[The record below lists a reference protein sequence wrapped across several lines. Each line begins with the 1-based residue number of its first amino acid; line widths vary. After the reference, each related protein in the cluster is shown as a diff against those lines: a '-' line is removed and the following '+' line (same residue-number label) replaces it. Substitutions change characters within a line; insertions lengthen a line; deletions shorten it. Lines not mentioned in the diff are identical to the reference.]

1 MRLPNS
7 KPTSVRERNGCWW
20 PVAGQG
26 LTLAFLL
33 LAWVVPIC
41 AFPQEQQ
48 ASEPVDWSVKVKQY
62 SEAQNWTAA
71 LQIIDREIAH
81 APKDIDIRAWR
92 ARVLAWSGKLGEA
105 EHEYLEI
112 VNLVP
117 QDPDNWAGL
126 ASVYLREGR
135 TDEAVK
141 TLDRAVELDPKR
153 ADLRA
158 ARGRALRAQGEQSE
172 ARLEFQ
178 KALELDPGSS
188 EARAGLLSLVDKPKQ
203 ELRFEEGN
211 DLFNFANANHDE
223 SVSLVSHWSSYWT
236 TSASGSF
243 YQRGQTGAGKFAAS
257 VTGRLRRWG
266 ALTVG
271 GAAGHDNGV
280 IPKSE
285 AFFEY
290 NHGFRVSEESWVRG
304 LEFTYGQHWFW
315 YEGVGI
321 LALNE
326 SAIVYLPRDWTWS
339 LAFTEARSRFSGSG
353 VAWKPSG
360 NARLGFP
367 VANWG
372 AQSLFGNVVFAI
384 GSENFAQVDQIRS
397 FASQSFGGGLRYLF
411 TARQDVSAYS
421 FYQKRTHGRTQTS
434 FGLSYGIH
442 F

>member
-1 MRLPNS
+1 M
-7 KPTSVRERNGCWW
+7 
-20 PVAGQG
+20 
-26 LTLAFLL
+26 LAFLL
-33 LAWVVPIC
+33 LACVVPIC
-41 AFPQEQQ
+41 AFPQERQ
-48 ASEPVDWSVKVKQY
+48 ASEPEDWSIKVKKF

-223 SVSLVSHWSSYWT
+223 SVSLVSHWSPYWT

-285 AFFEY
+285 TFFVPPDAMDAMV
-290 NHGFRVSEESWVRG
+290 NSSVGGSPSTFRVTRVSRASSFPKLVI
-304 LEFTYGQHWFW
+304 FTSKRSGC
-315 YEGVGI
+315 
-321 LALNE
+321 LAGHNPLATCRSLTPRLRSSCSLTRIMCVLISLLAFS
-326 SAIVYLPRDWTWS
+326 SAIWM
-339 LAFTEARSRFSGSG
+339 
-353 VAWKPSG
+353 SG
-360 NARLGFP
+360 N
-367 VANWG
+367 W
-372 AQSLFGNVVFAI
+372 
-384 GSENFAQVDQIRS
+384 
-397 FASQSFGGGLRYLF
+397 
-411 TARQDVSAYS
+411 RQPAA
-421 FYQKRTHGRTQTS
+421 
-434 FGLSYGIH
+434 
-442 F
+442 